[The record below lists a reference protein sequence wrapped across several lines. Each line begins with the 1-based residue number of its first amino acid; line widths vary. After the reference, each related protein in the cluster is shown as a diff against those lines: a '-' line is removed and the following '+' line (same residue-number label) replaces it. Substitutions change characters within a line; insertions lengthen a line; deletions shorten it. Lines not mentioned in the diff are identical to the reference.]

1 MNLDK
6 LIELL
11 VHSDIKFI
19 SQFKINYDNSN
30 DEFCELNYTNDS
42 YYDNA

>member
-11 VHSDIKFI
+11 VHSDIKLI
-19 SQFKINYDNSN
+19 NQFKINYDNSN
-30 DEFCELNYTNDS
+30 DEVCELNYINDS
-42 YYDNA
+42 YFL